1 MSFTRQSILF
11 ISGLDKT
18 VNENMLY
25 QLFNE
30 FPISYIKIAKD
41 HNTRE
46 SFGYA
51 FVGFKN
57 HSKAEE
63 ALMKLNY
70 QKLGKKTIR
79 ISWFNRE
86 SNNFRNN
93 SDYNV
98 FVKKINKNVTH
109 KEFHDYF
116 SKFGNIVSARL
127 VEDED
132 GEVLGY
138 GFVLYD
144 NPEASALAIKES
156 NGAEWK
162 GKNIF
167 AGQFIKNKPKKV
179 PKFNNIY
186 VKNIPKLWTRDQI
199 NSYFSRYGEL
209 GSTLIRDPDP
219 TNLEKLPEGKRN
231 QILSHKFAFIC
242 FKEFEAASRAVNQIP
257 FLKIHDNEYNQE
269 LARLVELLNKNGVEE
284 RDLYRG
290 AAYIIEN
297 VENYK
302 NIFGD
307 QNLLDES
314 LEAFRKHLKENDD
327 TYVVKDKDDRM
338 DCCQALKRKDR
349 IKKLNQILEK
359 IKKQTKEKFRFC
371 NLYVKN
377 LPDNIDDEAITNL
390 FSKFGEIRSAKTV
403 KKELFSSYL
412 GIKRSVKVF
421 GFVCFYDAAHARD
434 AKTTLHGSTIPGT
447 NTKLFVDYHQN
458 KQERQEY
465 LKLKII
471 SQSNKMFQKPKP
483 GQEFPPMMK
492 NMPMGPMRP
501 FGQNVFGPHLLR
513 KFPPQTGFM
522 KAPMNMPMNQMPI
535 QNMPQNMDVIVDKNV
550 RRDFYGER
558 LFTKISSN
566 PNYSGLAE

>member
-41 HNTRE
+41 HNSRE

-98 FVKKINKNVTH
+98 FVKKLSKNVSH

-132 GEVLGY
+132 GEVIGY

-144 NPEASALAIKES
+144 NPEAAALAIKES

-162 GKNIF
+162 GKKIF
-167 AGQFIKNKPKKV
+167 AGQFIKNRPKKS

-186 VKNIPKLWTRDQI
+186 VKNIPKMWTKEQI
-199 NSYFSRYGEL
+199 HSFFSRYGEL

-219 TNLEKLPEGKRN
+219 SNLEKLPEGKRN
-231 QILSHKFAFIC
+231 QILSHKFAFVC
-242 FKEFEAASRAVNQIP
+242 FKDFDAASRAVNQIP
-257 FLKIHDNEYNQE
+257 YLKTHDNEYNQE
-269 LARLVELLNKNGVEE
+269 ISRLVELLSKNGVEE
-284 RDLYRG
+284 KDLYRG

-302 NIFGD
+302 NVFGD
-307 QNLLDES
+307 QHLLDES

-327 TYVVKDKDDRM
+327 AYIVKDKEDRM

-377 LPDNIDDEAITNL
+377 LPDNIDDEALNNL

-403 KKELFSSYL
+403 KKELMSSYL

-447 NTKLFVDYHQN
+447 NVKLFVDYHQS

-471 SQSNKMFQKPKP
+471 SQSSKMFQKPRP
-483 GQEFPPMMK
+483 GQEFPQMMK

-501 FGQNVFGPHLLR
+501 FGQNVFGPHMLR

-522 KAPMNMPMNQMPI
+522 KPPMNMPMNQMPM
-535 QNMPQNMDVIVDKNV
+535 QNMPPNMDILVDKNA

-566 PNYSGLAE
+566 PMYSGLVE

>member
-1 MSFTRQSILF
+1 
-11 ISGLDKT
+11 
-18 VNENMLY
+18 
-25 QLFNE
+25 
-30 FPISYIKIAKD
+30 
-41 HNTRE
+41 
-46 SFGYA
+46 
-51 FVGFKN
+51 
-57 HSKAEE
+57 
-63 ALMKLNY
+63 MKLNY
-70 QKLGKKTIR
+70 QILGKKTIR

-93 SDYNV
+93 PDYNV
-98 FVKKINKNVTH
+98 FVKKINKTTTH
-109 KEFHDYF
+109 KEFHDFF

-127 VEDED
+127 VEDEE

-144 NPEASALAIKES
+144 NPEASALAIKEC
-156 NGAEWK
+156 NENEWK
-162 GKNIF
+162 GKKIF
-167 AGQFIKNKPKKV
+167 AGQFIKNKPKKT

-186 VKNIPKLWTRDQI
+186 VKNIPKAWTTEEI
-199 NSYFSRYGEL
+199 ESYFGRFGEL
-209 GSTLIRDPDP
+209 GSTMIREPEP
-219 TNLEKLPEGKRN
+219 TNLDKLPETKRN
-231 QILSHKFAFIC
+231 QILSHKYAFIC
-242 FKEFEAASRAVNQIP
+242 FKDFDAASKAVNQVP
-257 FLKIHDNEYNQE
+257 YLKVTDEDYNQE
-269 LARLVELLNKNGVEE
+269 LNRLVELLSKNGVEE
-284 RDLYRG
+284 KDLYRG

-297 VENYK
+297 VENYR
-302 NIFGD
+302 NVFEY

-327 TYVVKDKDDRM
+327 TYIVKDKSDRM
-338 DCCQALKRKDR
+338 DCCQALKKKDR
-349 IKKLNQILEK
+349 MKKLNQLLEK

-377 LPDNIDDEAITNL
+377 LPDNIDDETLKGL
-390 FSKFGEIRSAKTV
+390 FAKYGEIRSAKTV

-434 AKTTLHGSTIPGT
+434 AKVSLNGTNIPGT
-447 NTKLFVDYHQN
+447 NIRLFVDYHQN

-471 SQSNKMFQKPKP
+471 SQSNKMFQKPRP

-492 NMPMGPMRP
+492 NMHMGPIRQ
-501 FGQNVFGPHLLR
+501 FGNNVFGGPHMLR
-513 KFPPQTGFM
+513 KFPPQTSFM
-522 KAPMNMPMNQMPI
+522 KAPMNMPMNQM
-535 QNMPQNMDVIVDKNV
+535 QNQNVPQNIDMLMDKGA

-566 PNYSGLAE
+566 PHYSGLAE

>member
-11 ISGLDKT
+11 VSGLDKT

-41 HNTRE
+41 HNSRE

-127 VEDED
+127 VEDEE
-132 GEVLGY
+132 GEVIGY

-144 NPEASALAIKES
+144 NPEAAALAIKEC
-156 NGAEWK
+156 NEAEWK
-162 GKNIF
+162 GKKIF

-186 VKNIPKLWTRDQI
+186 VKNIPKMWTKEQI
-199 NSYFSRYGEL
+199 QDYFSRYGEL

-242 FKEFEAASRAVNQIP
+242 FKDFDAASRAVNQIP
-257 FLKIHDNEYNQE
+257 YLKINDDEYNQE
-269 LARLVELLNKNGVEE
+269 VSRLVELLNKNGVEE
-284 RDLYRG
+284 KDLYRG

-302 NIFGD
+302 NVFGD

-314 LEAFRKHLKENDD
+314 LEAFRKHLRENDD
-327 TYVVKDKDDRM
+327 TYIVKDKENRM

-349 IKKLNQILEK
+349 IKKLNQIMEK
-359 IKKQTKEKFRFC
+359 IKRQTKEKFRFC

-377 LPDNIDDEAITNL
+377 LPDNMDDEAMNNL

-434 AKTTLHGSTIPGT
+434 AKTSLHGSIVPGT
-447 NTKLFVDYHQN
+447 NVKLFVDYHQS
-458 KQERQEY
+458 KQERQDY
-465 LKLKII
+465 LKLKIM

-535 QNMPQNMDVIVDKNV
+535 QHMQPNMDVIVDKNA

-566 PNYSGLAE
+566 PIYSGLAE